1 MTNMEVW
8 NAVKQPPSTALKPI
22 KGGRISG
29 MTDINPQWRYQVM
42 TEQFGMAGV
51 GWGYSIKRL
60 WAEPCNDGQVFAF
73 AEIELWTKDAE
84 KTIPG
89 IGGSMLITKEQ
100 SGLHASDE
108 GYKMAV
114 TDALSVAMKMLGV
127 GANVYAGLSDTKYAS
142 KTMVD
147 AAKEAGAVEKTV
159 EHWCVEHDC
168 KFFKSLKMKAFAH
181 PIAGSQG
188 ADGKNLWCYEHKKET
203 EAPTDVIK
211 EIGELKTAGAFL
223 NKCLK
228 EFKLNKAQVEEK
240 IDLKMEN
247 LYDFDGAFAFLTD
260 VMQKEKDA

>member
-147 AAKEAGAVEKTV
+147 AAKEAGAVEKKAEPKAEADPTLATEPQLKAIFAIQRDMGITDDLERH
-159 EHWCVEHDC
+159 EHVSRILE
-168 KFFKSLKMKAFAH
+168 FEETLTSFKTLTK
-181 PIAGSQG
+181 SQ
-188 ADGKNLWCYEHKKET
+188 ASK
-203 EAPTDVIK
+203 VIK
-211 EIGELKTAGAFL
+211 QL
-223 NKCLK
+223 ND
-228 EFKLNKAQVEEK
+228 EK
-240 IDLKMEN
+240 N
-247 LYDFDGAFAFLTD
+247 A
-260 VMQKEKDA
+260 